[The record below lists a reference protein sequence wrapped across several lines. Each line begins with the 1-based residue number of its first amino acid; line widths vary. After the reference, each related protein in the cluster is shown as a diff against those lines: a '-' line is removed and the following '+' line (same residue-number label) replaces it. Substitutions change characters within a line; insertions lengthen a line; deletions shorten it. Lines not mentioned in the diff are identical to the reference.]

1 MRPFAHV
8 TSALFLATTLLG
20 GLGAIALST
29 GCHAKQEL
37 TAAPPPLRPEPEPA
51 PQTTATTAQKDSDPV
66 DADHQLKEVP
76 YDKRSI
82 NEAADLATEGLTKL
96 REAETAE
103 TSKAT
108 REASFTE
115 AVEKFID
122 ALAADPYNASA
133 TYNLAAAY
141 ARIGRKQCSLNLL
154 ERLIQMHS
162 HPGKKAD
169 VEVHLDRLLG
179 RKGGLDPDF
188 SDMRRDDRFRQLISK
203 LCEGGKDGNCVL
215 GH

>member
-1 MRPFAHV
+1 MLKLARTLFA
-8 TSALFLATTLLG
+8 SGLLLA
-20 GLGAIALST
+20 A
-29 GCHAKQEL
+29 CHAKQEL
-37 TAAPPPLRPEPEPA
+37 TAAPPPLRPEAAEGPA
-51 PQTTATTAQKDSDPV
+51 TPQATTQKDCEIV

-82 NEAADLATEGLTKL
+82 NEAADLATEGLAKL
-96 REAETAE
+96 KEAESAE
-103 TSKAT
+103 TGRSQ
-108 REASFTE
+108 RETSYTD
-115 AVEKFID
+115 AVNKFID

-154 ERLIQMHS
+154 DRLIHMHA
-162 HPGKKAD
+162 HPGKKAE
-169 VEVHLDRLLG
+169 VELHLDRLLG

-188 SDMRRDDRFRQLISK
+188 SDMRRDDRFRQMISK
-203 LCEGGKDGNCVL
+203 LCEGTADSNCVL